1 MDIKKMSPWRRAGSR
16 LGILFVTVSTA
27 LASSPVFA
35 SFESSLIGIKTK
47 LTGLILPLLAVIG
60 LGFAAISFFT
70 GNPDAKR
77 HVIYALI
84 GCIIAFGADAIVNF
98 IAQTVN

>member
-1 MDIKKMSPWRRAGSR
+1 METQKWIVGRRTHLYLGWALIAGS
-16 LGILFVTVSTA
+16 VA
-27 LASSPVFA
+27 LASSPAFA

-60 LGFAAISFFT
+60 LGLAAISFFT
-70 GNPDAKR
+70 GNQDAKR
-77 HVIYALI
+77 HVIYALVGCLI
-84 GCIIAFGADAIVNF
+84 GFGADAIVNF

>member
-1 MDIKKMSPWRRAGSR
+1 MKNKKSD
-16 LGILFVTVSTA
+16 LGMRTGEIFGWSLIVGA
-27 LASSPVFA
+27 MMLAANPAFA

-60 LGFAAISFFT
+60 LGFAAISFYT

-77 HVIYALI
+77 HITYALI
-84 GCIIAFGADAIVNF
+84 GCLIGFGADAIVNF

>member
-1 MDIKKMSPWRRAGSR
+1 MKTKKSDTLWRSG
-16 LGILFVTVSTA
+16 LFGWLLVIVTLM
-27 LASSPVFA
+27 LAANPAFA

-60 LGFAAISFFT
+60 LGIAAISFFT

-77 HVIYALI
+77 HITYAVI
-84 GCIIAFGADAIVNF
+84 GCIIGFGADAIVNF
-98 IAQTVN
+98 IGQTVH

>member
-1 MDIKKMSPWRRAGSR
+1 MKMKKWIVERRLDVILNGMLILGS
-16 LGILFVTVSTA
+16 LL
-27 LASSPVFA
+27 LAAHPAYA

-60 LGFAAISFFT
+60 LGIAAISFFT

-84 GCIIAFGADAIVNF
+84 GCIIGFGADAIVNF